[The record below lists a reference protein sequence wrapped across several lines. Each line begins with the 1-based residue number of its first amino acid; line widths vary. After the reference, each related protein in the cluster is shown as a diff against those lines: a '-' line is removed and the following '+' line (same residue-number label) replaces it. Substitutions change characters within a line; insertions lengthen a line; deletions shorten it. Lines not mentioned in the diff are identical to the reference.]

1 MGARTL
7 KPKGVAWRK
16 WPTKA
21 EVERDYKVTAQQIG
35 ALCRNQRLTRYACP
49 DQTIRFD
56 PRELEVVF
64 QVEPGEHDDDDA
76 GELGGSS
83 ASADPVVETNRMLL
97 GLVEQL
103 RGELAET
110 RRHADEQIAAERKQ
124 ADDRI
129 ASFLALFFKDPMNQ
143 VLKASGEATE
153 ALRAE
158 NRDLRGGYSEAMKAH
173 QALISEEHERQ
184 LLAAM
189 VEDEGKR
196 ADERM
201 GMLRTYGPLV
211 LRNLGLNSEAKT
223 VVDLVQGLAPEAV
236 EVIATI
242 LTPAQKALFEKL
254 RGASKNGAESA
265 PQPEQETPQ

>member
-16 WPTKA
+16 WPTKS
-21 EVERDYKVTAQQIG
+21 EVERDYKVTAQQVG

-83 ASADPVVETNRMLL
+83 SSADPVVETNRMLL

-110 RRHADEQIAAERKQ
+110 RRHADAQIAAERKQ
-124 ADDRI
+124 ANEQI
-129 ASFLALFFKDPMNQ
+129 EGFLRLFFKDPMNQ

-153 ALRAE
+153 ALRTE
-158 NRDLRGGYSEAMKAH
+158 NKDLREGWSEATKARETLLS
-173 QALISEEHERQ
+173 QEHERQ
-184 LLAAM
+184 LLTSM

-201 GMLRTYGPLV
+201 GMLRTYGPMV
-211 LRNLGLNSEAKT
+211 LRNIGLNTEAKT
-223 VVDLVQGLAPEAV
+223 VVELVQGLAPEAV
-236 EVIATI
+236 DVIATI

-254 RGASKNGAESA
+254 RGASKIGAESA